1 MLTGQR
7 YPEHRPLACYPSAL
21 SVTSDHLSRTCRAE
35 TGKALDQVPARLTLE
50 TRRLLAYTPM
60 AVGGIAHAP
69 GHEDSAYF

>member
-1 MLTGQR
+1 MLPQCS
-7 YPEHRPLACYPSAL
+7 ECDVRPSEP
-21 SVTSDHLSRTCRAE
+21 HLSRRD
-35 TGKALDQVPARLTLE
+35 GKALDQVPARLTLE